1 MRNKTLLIT
10 GASSGI
16 GKATVELFSR
26 RGWNVAATMRNPD
39 HGAAIRDLPGVQVF
53 MLDVADAESV
63 SKAVS
68 AVIDTFGGI
77 DVLVN
82 NAGYAAIGPFEA
94 ATEEQIRR
102 QFDTNLFGLMDVTRA
117 VLPHFRERRSG
128 RIINISSAG
137 GRTTFPLFSLYNST
151 KWAVEGFSEALRY
164 ELKQFNIK
172 VKIIEPGAIKTDF
185 YTRSLVLLEKDEL
198 SVYHDYAK
206 KVITKLVYAGMR
218 GVTPVVVA
226 RKIYRAATNPFSRMR
241 YPAGGGA
248 GTMLI
253 LRKILPSRFYNAI
266 IAAIME
272 SNYTPKIKE

>member
-1 MRNKTLLIT
+1 MGNKTILIT
-10 GASSGI
+10 GSSSGI
-16 GKATVELFSR
+16 GRATVELFSR
-26 RGWNVAATMRNPD
+26 KGWNVAATMRNPD
-39 HGAAIRDLPGVQVF
+39 HGAAIMDLPGVQVF
-53 MLDVADAESV
+53 RLDVTDAESV
-63 SKAVS
+63 SNAVS

-102 QFDTNLFGLMDVTRA
+102 QFDTNLFGLMSVTRA

-128 RIINISSAG
+128 SIINISSAA

-172 VKIIEPGAIKTDF
+172 VKLIEPGAIKTDF
-185 YTRSLVLLEKDEL
+185 YTRSLDLLDKDEL
-198 SVYHDYAK
+198 HAYRDYAK

-218 GVTPVVVA
+218 GVSPDVVA
-226 RKIYRAATNPFSRMR
+226 RKIYKAALNPTRRLR

-248 GTMLI
+248 GSMLI
-253 LRKILPSRFYNAI
+253 LRKILPSRFYNAMV
-266 IAAIME
+266 AAIME
-272 SNYTPKIKE
+272 SNYIPKIKE